1 LEKNANLNKDGA
13 IYVILEIDGTSVA
26 LLAKGASECNSNAPP
41 W

>member
-13 IYVILEIDGTSVA
+13 IYVIMGIDGTSVV
-26 LLAKGASECNSNAPP
+26 LLTKGASECNSNALS